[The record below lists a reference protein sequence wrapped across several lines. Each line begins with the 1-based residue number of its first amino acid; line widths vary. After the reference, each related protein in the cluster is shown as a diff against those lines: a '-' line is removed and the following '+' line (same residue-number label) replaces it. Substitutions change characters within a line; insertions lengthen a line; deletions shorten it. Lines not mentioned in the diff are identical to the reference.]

1 MTKFSKA
8 LIAVLLAAGM
18 ISAVAAVSAEE
29 NADETLIATAE
40 QEEQEEAAAPELI
53 ERFKLDF
60 SDATKAD
67 FTATNVARL
76 LVQDGYVM
84 VMSES
89 GDPYLN
95 YGAALELDAGSISV
109 ITLKVKA
116 VLNEKTSGQLFFTT
130 DSIGWSEA
138 ASFKYDM
145 ADLEADE
152 DGFVTVTINTADSTE
167 WKGTVTGLRFDLL
180 ECPGTVILDKVVFYG
195 EAEAEEPAETEEKET
210 KPAETEEE
218 DKKDDSLTPGGK
230 SGLAWVIDPEHLD
243 APVEVLDPSQR
254 PS

>member
-40 QEEQEEAAAPELI
+40 QEEEAAAPELI

-67 FTATNVARL
+67 FTATNISRL

-130 DSIGWSEA
+130 ETIGWSEA

-145 ADLEADE
+145 ADFEADE
-152 DGFVTVTINTADSTE
+152 DGFVTVTINTADSAE
-167 WKGTVTGLRFDLL
+167 WKGTVTGLRFDAL
-180 ECPGTVILDKVVFYG
+180 ECEGVAVISPVLFLNV
-195 EAEAEEPAETEEKET
+195 TE
-210 KPAETEEE
+210 
-218 DKKDDSLTPGGK
+218 G
-230 SGLAWVIDPEHLD
+230 
-243 APVEVLDPSQR
+243 
-254 PS
+254 

>member
-29 NADETLIATAE
+29 NADETLITTAE
-40 QEEQEEAAAPELI
+40 QEEEAAAPELI

-67 FTATNVARL
+67 FTATNISRL

-130 DSIGWSEA
+130 ETIGWSEA

-195 EAEAEEPAETEEKET
+195 EAEPKEPE
-210 KPAETEEE
+210 ETEEE
-218 DKKDDSLTPGGK
+218 ETEPEETEEEIVAEDDTLTQAEK
-230 SGLAWVIDPEHLD
+230 SALAWVVDNNYVD
-243 APVEVLDPSQR
+243 APVEVDRLTNY
-254 PS
+254 

>member
-29 NADETLIATAE
+29 NADETLITTAE
-40 QEEQEEAAAPELI
+40 QEEEAAAPELI

-67 FTATNVARL
+67 FTATNISRL

-130 DSIGWSEA
+130 ETIGWSEA

-152 DGFVTVTINTADSTE
+152 DGFVTVTINTADSAE
-167 WKGTVTGLRFDLL
+167 WKGTVTGLRFDAL
-180 ECPGTVILDKVVFYG
+180 ECEGVAVISPVLFLNV
-195 EAEAEEPAETEEKET
+195 TE
-210 KPAETEEE
+210 
-218 DKKDDSLTPGGK
+218 G
-230 SGLAWVIDPEHLD
+230 
-243 APVEVLDPSQR
+243 
-254 PS
+254 

>member
-29 NADETLIATAE
+29 NADVAPTATAE
-40 QEEQEEAAAPELI
+40 QEEEAAAPELI

-67 FTATNVARL
+67 FTATNISRL
-76 LVQDGYVM
+76 VVQDGYVM

-130 DSIGWSEA
+130 ETTGWSEA

-152 DGFVTVTINTADSTE
+152 DGFVTVAINTADSSE
-167 WKGTVTGLRFDLL
+167 WAGTVTGLRFDLL
-180 ECPGTVILDKVVFYG
+180 ECPGTVVLDKVVFYG
-195 EAEAEEPAETEEKET
+195 EAEPEEPE
-210 KPAETEEE
+210 ETEEE
-218 DKKDDSLTPGGK
+218 ETEPEETEEEIVAEDDTLTQEEK
-230 SGLAWVIDPEHLD
+230 SALAWVVDKNHLD
-243 APVEVLDPSQR
+243 APVKVGR
-254 PS
+254 PFYNN